1 MSVRR
6 RRGQRGALS
15 RNTATLITTPQ
26 AHLQSLGR
34 CRCWCFVVQ
43 TRGGIESSLSRGSLR
58 PTGRVTR
65 PRPRGRDPGGCRAS
79 AATGSGTEATSV
91 ARWSHAASL
100 TRDSLRGGAS
110 SQRPIAA
117 LQSSQQSGWGR
128 REVSLGGDMRLRSS
142 DVTWREIDGDL
153 VILDLRSSTYLTT
166 NASGALLMKELV
178 EERTTADLVH
188 SLVGA
193 FGISEVEA
201 QSDVSSFVQALDSGG
216 LLEHANSA

>member
-1 MSVRR
+1 M
-6 RRGQRGALS
+6 
-15 RNTATLITTPQ
+15 
-26 AHLQSLGR
+26 
-34 CRCWCFVVQ
+34 VV
-43 TRGGIESSLSRGSLR
+43 
-58 PTGRVTR
+58 TGVGPMRHRSPACR
-65 PRPRGRDPGGCRAS
+65 PRLRQSIRLAGISDEWPGSTA
-79 AATGSGTEATSV
+79 
-91 ARWSHAASL
+91 
-100 TRDSLRGGAS
+100 

-178 EERTTADLVH
+178 EERTTADLVQC
-188 SLVGA
+188 LVGA
-193 FGISEVEA
+193 FGISEGEA
-201 QSDVSSFVQALDSGG
+201 QSDVGSFVQALDSGG